1 MIAFKIAVG
10 VATNPRAGSLR
21 GADPDDRRIFGPLPE
36 GHRPRA
42 RLPID
47 VECGLRLTRR
57 PDQDG
62 EATIAAYEIA
72 ATFPFDR
79 RRLTAALSNNFFN
92 DRTRRVDTLPQSRH
106 GTHAMNYSHQAR
118 RIAARVRRL
127 LAGAWDMR
135 IR

>member
-1 MIAFKIAVG
+1 MFSANGLPRSIPVSEVGIMIAFKIAVG
-10 VATNPRAGSLR
+10 VATNPRADSLL

-72 ATFPFDR
+72 ATFPFDMPQ
-79 RRLTAALSNNFFN
+79 T
-92 DRTRRVDTLPQSRH
+92 DRSAV
-106 GTHAMNYSHQAR
+106 
-118 RIAARVRRL
+118 
-127 LAGAWDMR
+127 
-135 IR
+135 